1 MNVLAVILL
10 IVVLGAV
17 ALVAYGVTI
26 YNNLVRVK
34 RNVDQAWANID
45 VLLKQRH
52 DEIPKLIDVVKG
64 YMTHEKELLQNVTA
78 LRTQAAKAGEGQA
91 RVQAEAQLGA
101 TLGRIFAMA
110 ENYPDLKANQNF
122 LALQSRISAIEEQ
135 IAHRREFYNDSANI
149 NNVRREQLPD
159 AFLVGFAG
167 MRERSLFEAA
177 PHERVDV
184 DVAGRLSS

>member
-1 MNVLAVILL
+1 MNVLAVFFLILVL
-10 IVVLGAV
+10 AVVAV
-17 ALVAYGVTI
+17 VAYAVTI

-52 DEIPKLIDVVKG
+52 DEIPKLIDTVKG
-64 YMTHEKELLQNVTA
+64 YMTYEKDLLQNVTA
-78 LRTQAAKAGEGQA
+78 LRTRAAQAGEGQA

-101 TLGRIFAMA
+101 TLGRIFAVA

-122 LALQSRISAIEEQ
+122 LTLQNRISAIEEQ

-159 AFLVGFAG
+159 MFLVGFVG
-167 MRERSLFEAA
+167 IRERSLFEAA
-177 PHERVDV
+177 PDERLDV
-184 DVAGRLSS
+184 DVAGRLSP

>member
-1 MNVLAVILL
+1 MNVLIVFLL
-10 IVVLGAV
+10 IVLLAAV
-17 ALVAYGVTI
+17 AVIAYAVTI

-64 YMTHEKELLQNVTA
+64 YMTHERELLQNVTA
-78 LRTQAAKAGEGQA
+78 LRTQAARAGDGQA

-101 TLGRIFAMA
+101 TLGRLFAVA

-122 LALQSRISAIEEQ
+122 LALQHRISAIEEQ

-159 AFLVGFAG
+159 VLLVGLVA
-167 MRERSLFEAA
+167 MKERSLFEASA
-177 PHERVDV
+177 NERADV
-184 DVAGRLSS
+184 DVAARLSS